1 MAHDHHHHHAGGHG
15 RAFVLGIGL
24 NVAFIVVETVF
35 GFLTD
40 SLALLADAG
49 HNFGDVLGLLLAWGG
64 TLLARRVPTQRRTYG
79 LRRSTILAALLNAV
93 ILLVVVG
100 GIGWEAI
107 QRLGVVEPQPG
118 PAMIWVAAVGIFING
133 ASALLFLRG
142 SEHDVNLRGAFLH
155 LAADAVVSL
164 GVVVAGLV
172 IRYTGWTWVDP
183 VVSLV
188 IAVVILLST
197 WQLLVE
203 SLDLALDAVP
213 RGIDPQ
219 QVRDYLASIP
229 GAVDV
234 HDLHIWGL
242 STTEAALT
250 AHLVIPHVDNRDALL
265 AQIGREL
272 HERFRIEHV
281 TIQLDA
287 TNTNHDACDTPGAAK
302 KRSCADHDH
311 A

>member
-1 MAHDHHHHHAGGHG
+1 MS
-15 RAFVLGIGL
+15 RAFALGIVL
-24 NVAFIVVETVF
+24 NGAFIVVETTF
-35 GFLTD
+35 GFLTG

-49 HNFGDVLGLLLAWGG
+49 HNLGDVLSLAFSWG
-64 TLLARRVPTQRRTYG
+64 TMLLARREPTERRTYG

-93 ILLVVVG
+93 LLLVVVG

-107 QRLGVVEPQPG
+107 ERLQRDEPPPG
-118 PAMIWVAAVGIFING
+118 PAMIWVAAVGIVVNG

-142 SEHDVNLRGAFLH
+142 NKHDLNVRGAFLH
-155 LAADAVVSL
+155 LAADAGVSL
-164 GVVVAGLV
+164 GVVLAGLA
-172 IRYTGWTWVDP
+172 IQYTGAAWLDP
-183 VVSLV
+183 LVSLA
-188 IAVVILLST
+188 IAATILYGT

-219 QVRDYLASIP
+219 AVRDYLMSLP
-229 GAVDV
+229 GAIDV

-250 AHLVIPHVDNRDALL
+250 AHVVIPHVDDRDALL
-265 AQIGREL
+265 LRIRDEL
-272 HERFRIEHV
+272 HDQFEIEHV

-287 TNTNHDACDTPGAAK
+287 AIEHRDGCCGN
-302 KRSCADHDH
+302 
-311 A
+311 